1 MRVPTNKL
9 KDAAAAS
16 SPSRADGCD
25 PRVEQIKQLG
35 MWMERF
41 FDDLSNAIGSKS
53 GLSGTQNHSSVFSH
67 FDSRLIFSFNLQ
79 YS

>member
-41 FDDLSNAIGSKS
+41 FDGSLKRYRVQKWPEWHTES
-53 GLSGTQNHSSVFSH
+53 Q
-67 FDSRLIFSFNLQ
+67 
-79 YS
+79 